1 MKRWIFAAVCCLL
14 IYPTSALA
22 QAIPVDAK
30 DNPLQIAGWLE
41 EEDTLMGSIRLSAPT
56 AVEQLTFLASD
67 LKRQNG
73 DEVIA
78 RQQVEFIG
86 EPTLQAGIPKD
97 FQVKVSNPEL
107 PGTYQGEI
115 EVLLPGQPSV
125 AIPLTLLVKARP
137 NLVPLRGSEQVQLQL
152 TRCGGWLDC
161 GLARLLLPASAFLET
176 WDLTFDNETG
186 ATVEV
191 TGAEVVL
198 KGELTGYPL
207 TSKEIQTP
215 DLPQTLAADRAVRLP
230 LKWTRSRIPPDR
242 YAGAVYLTLEGAKE
256 RLVVPIDLRM
266 RISPLLP
273 LLVLFLGILLGRLVK
288 YMQERGIPQAEALG
302 KVKELERQLDKA
314 ESEDREILVPMA
326 DNAKKLVQQ
335 MQLETA
341 TTEIEKIQARWDC
354 LQQLRSI
361 EQALEPIQSRQ
372 VKGEDGILQ
381 KISQVRTKIKLK
393 RDEEAKILLENVQ
406 QEMEKLELPTMMGP
420 GQTPNIKIQELVNG
434 VTNAVAAIG
443 NAVQS
448 AVQPPVARSVLWV
461 KKTLM
466 FLSGSEFRAEATYWF
481 ARPLFSLALLVG
493 LSMVGLRSLYVEKGT
508 TFGADPFADYL
519 GLILWGLSADVAS
532 RSLSSLS
539 GDEEKKEKEGGL
551 LFF

>member
-1 MKRWIFAAVCCLL
+1 MKRWIFATLCCFLL
-14 IYPTSALA
+14 YPTSAFA
-22 QAIPVDAK
+22 RAIAVDAK
-30 DNPLQIAGWLE
+30 DNPLQITGWLDE
-41 EEDTLMGSIRLSAPT
+41 ENTLVGSIRLSAPT

-73 DEVIA
+73 GEIIA
-78 RQQVEFIG
+78 RQQIQFIG
-86 EPTLQAGIPKD
+86 EPKLQAGIPKD
-97 FQVKVSNPEL
+97 FQVKVSKPEL
-107 PGTYQGEI
+107 PGTYRGEI
-115 EVLLPGQPSV
+115 EVLLPGQPRV

-137 NLVPLRGSEQVQLQL
+137 NLVPLRGNEQVQLNL
-152 TRCGGWLDC
+152 TRCNGWLDC

-176 WDLTFDNETG
+176 WDLAFDNGTD
-186 ATVEV
+186 VPVQV

-198 KGELTGYPL
+198 KGEQTGYPL
-207 TSKEIQTP
+207 TSKEIQP
-215 DLPQTLAADRAVRLP
+215 PELPQTLAADRAVWLP
-230 LKWTRSRIPPDR
+230 LKWTRSQIPPDR

-314 ESEDREILVPMA
+314 ESEDRQILVPMA
-326 DNAKKLVQQ
+326 KDAKQLVQQ
-335 MQLETA
+335 MQLEAA
-341 TTEIEKIQARWDC
+341 TTEVEKIQARWDC

-361 EQALEPIQSRQ
+361 EQELEPIQSRQ
-372 VKGEDGILQ
+372 VQEEEGILNKIQ
-381 KISQVRTKIKLK
+381 KVRTKIKSK
-393 RDEEAKILLENVQ
+393 QDEEAKKLLEEVRQDVEN
-406 QEMEKLELPTMMGP
+406 LEPTIMMGQ
-420 GQTPNIKIQELVNG
+420 GQTAKIDIQAIVNG
-434 VTNAVAAIG
+434 VTNAVSAVS
-443 NAVQS
+443 NALQS
-448 AVQPPVARSVLWV
+448 GVQPPVARSVLWV
-461 KKTLM
+461 QKTLM

-493 LSMVGLRSLYVEKGT
+493 LSVVGLRSLYVEKGA

-539 GDEEKKEKEGGL
+539 GGEEKKE
-551 LFF
+551 